1 MPTPPVT
8 TNAPDVYDPEPVL
21 SVIETALVK
30 VLIPAKLCACVE
42 TKPVDPVPAKGIFNV
57 CVNPEEENAG
67 TFPE

>member
-42 TKPVDPVPAKGIFNV
+42 TKPVDPVPAKGMFSV
-57 CVNPEEENAG
+57 
-67 TFPE
+67 